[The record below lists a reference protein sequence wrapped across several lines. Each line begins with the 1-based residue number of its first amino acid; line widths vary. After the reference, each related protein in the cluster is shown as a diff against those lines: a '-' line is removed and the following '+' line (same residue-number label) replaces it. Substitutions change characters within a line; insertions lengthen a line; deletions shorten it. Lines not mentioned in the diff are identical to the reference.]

1 MDCPTEQ
8 HAWFGKCVQRRRPFP
23 TTRCWF
29 TALTFLLFNAV
40 GTSGGDYPT
49 SPQIPQ
55 STLSLVLEDALEMPL
70 SSRTITTYPPAI
82 NYGGQLSRINF
93 LRSEPGSAGAEGRLF
108 VCDLNR
114 SLYIVTAPQGLVA
127 NYINFE
133 EVFARFDNN
142 PGYAGGLV
150 TFAFD
155 PEYPDNGRFYTVHTE
170 DPAKPGPAGPQ
181 KEGLPGLD
189 LHAGY
194 ETTEPFNP
202 PFGNVAR
209 ESVLVEWTD
218 SSINDTEFQGTAR
231 ELLRIGF
238 NGIIHPMGD
247 LLFNPLAT
255 NESHPDFGNLYIAN
269 GDGAAGEQPD
279 ERHPVPQLLSALQGK
294 LLRIT
299 PDRTRHEA
307 DLLSRNGRYRIPATG
322 VDPNPFVCSPSPEVL
337 PEIFAYGFRNPHRL
351 TWDRVRDLPVVL
363 DIGLASWEEI
373 NLVHKGGNYGYAERE
388 GPEVLLVGGFNHG
401 ITGSR
406 ASPPIAFPVVDEL
419 YVGGLTEPV
428 APLYPATA
436 YSHQD
441 GDAISSGFFYRGR
454 LVPALQGKFVF
465 ADITTARVFA
475 CDASQ
480 LRAADDSE
488 RLTMAPIE
496 ELRIIYGGRER
507 RLFDLVA
514 ETYTARGGNS
524 SSGVLPGGCGGL
536 LTGGAD
542 INGTP
547 YGCGRADVR
556 IAEDATG
563 ELYVLSKSDG
573 MIRRIVGTAV
583 PPQLVASNASNGT
596 MKLTWPA
603 ILNRRYQIQS
613 RATLDAGEWSEWIPA
628 AAATGPEMST
638 TVPVAPGSRF
648 FRLDMVP

>member
-1 MDCPTEQ
+1 LI
-8 HAWFGKCVQRRRPFP
+8 VLLLL
-23 TTRCWF
+23 
-29 TALTFLLFNAV
+29 TAPGA
-40 GTSGGDYPT
+40 TSGEYPT
-49 SPQIPQ
+49 SPQIPK
-55 STLSLVLEDALEMPL
+55 STLSLVLEDAIAMPL
-70 SSRTITTYPPAI
+70 SSRTTTTYPPAI
-82 NYGGQLSRINF
+82 NYAGQLSRINV
-93 LRSEPGSAGAEGRLF
+93 LRSEPGRTGAEARLF

-114 SLYIVTAPQGLVA
+114 SLFITAPLLGWVVT
-127 NYINFE
+127 YINFE

-170 DPAKPGPAGPQ
+170 DPSKPGPAGPQ

-189 LHAGY
+189 LTGDY
-194 ETTEPFNP
+194 DTTEPFNP
-202 PFGNVAR
+202 PFGSVAR

-218 SSINDTEFQGTAR
+218 NCVDDTVFQGSAR

-255 NESHPDFGNLYIAN
+255 NGSHPDYGNLYIAN

-279 ERHPVPQLLSALQGK
+279 ERHAVPQLLSALQGK

-322 VDPNPFVCSPSPEVL
+322 GDPNPFVCLSSPEVF
-337 PEIFAYGFRNPHRL
+337 PEIYAYGFRNPHRL
-351 TWDRVRDLPVVL
+351 AWDRVRDLPVVL

-373 NLVHKGGNYGYAERE
+373 NIVHKGGNYGYAERE
-388 GPEVLLVGGFNHG
+388 GPEALLVGGPNHG
-401 ITGSR
+401 QTGSR
-406 ASPPIAFPVVDEL
+406 ASPPIDFPAVDEL
-419 YVGGLTEPV
+419 SVGGLAAPV
-428 APLYPATA
+428 TPLYPVAA

-454 LVPALQGKFVF
+454 RVPALQGKFVF
-465 ADITTARVFA
+465 ADITTARIFA
-475 CDASQ
+475 CNAAE
-480 LRAADDSE
+480 LRTADDSE

-496 ELRIIYGGRER
+496 ELRIVYGGRER

-536 LTGGAD
+536 LTGGTD
-542 INGTP
+542 IDGIP
-547 YGCGRADVR
+547 YGCGRADIR
-556 IAEDATG
+556 IAEDGDG
-563 ELYVLSKSDG
+563 ELLVLSKSDG
-573 MIRRIVGTAV
+573 MIRRVVGTAI
-583 PPQLVASNASNGT
+583 PPQLSASSANDGT
-596 MKLTWPA
+596 IHLRWPA
-603 ILNRRYQIQS
+603 IINRRYQIRS
-613 RATLDAGEWSEWIPA
+613 RIELDAEAWSELAPVSSASGPEMEATLPA
-628 AAATGPEMST
+628 AAE
-638 TVPVAPGSRF
+638 SRF
-648 FRLDMVP
+648 FLLEVLP